1 MSSPDIKLKKI
12 SLLNFR
18 GSRDLLDLDL
28 GDHSNSCAIFGH
40 NGEGKSTFTHAL
52 EWFFVDRIAI
62 LSGEGIYEEDII
74 NLSSSATDETSVNLV
89 FNKKELNSSKIYDK
103 SKKKSKYTNSSVQFT
118 TYLEN
123 EARYDRLYLDHRSML
138 WFLMQPKGKKKEEI
152 AKIVGYEE
160 IIRVK
165 ATTSATL
172 RYLDHHSR
180 FSDAQRRLSQNQ
192 GLMTKEIFGEA
203 VNDIDTLLLKS
214 AELLKILGI
223 SSEVKS
229 IAELD
234 AAIQKVFQGL
244 PDQKKAQE
252 RVELENLQGKVLAL
266 EGKID
271 FFSLLEGWV
280 SKYNTLVS
288 DKKNLSNINLNDFL
302 RQAERTLTGMSEIKE
317 CPLCEQHIDNKD
329 GLLKK
334 VIERYRVLSA
344 VKEKLDTCQRELVS
358 FVSNIQLIEKETM
371 DFFQAL
377 DLKKIPYEAVS
388 SKDYIQK
395 IRDIKSEFESKFHT
409 RDLVSIDI
417 DSSKKIINSLHVLLN
432 TIKAQLITRIQSL
445 ITTEEEKTKHI
456 TYGKLLR
463 GKNIVLENIA
473 LQKEIELFKHLIKDM
488 RIIEAQMLELQNT
501 TMAKILDLL
510 SQDVNKFFCY
520 LNKKERIKN
529 VKLSVTGEEGI
540 EFSLEFYDRVASPPK
555 KYLSESQLNSL
566 GISFFLAAV
575 KKFNKANK
583 FFVLDD
589 VLISFDR
596 NYRLRLLD
604 LLAEEFSDYQILLLT
619 HEEFWFHMMRRKFPN
634 WVFKEVNWSF
644 DNGIHFRSSLSD
656 SLEDIIEKHTSGQK
670 IGNGLRIYMES
681 LLKDICVAL
690 EVKLPFR
697 LGSENERRMIGELFP
712 ALTNTLA
719 KHKTILKDI
728 KEYRDLEVSAF
739 ITTASSH
746 HNPDLDS
753 FGDMDETLEKVKKF
767 RDLFIC
773 PKGKMVSKE
782 IKVPGQ
788 NKIACK
794 CGCLQ
799 IDWKE

>member
-1 MSSPDIKLKKI
+1 MNLPDTKLRKI

-18 GSRDLLDLDL
+18 GSKDLLDLDAECK
-28 GDHSNSCAIFGH
+28 SCAIFGH

-52 EWFFVDRIAI
+52 EWFFIDRIAI
-62 LSGEGIYEEDII
+62 LSGEGTSEEDII
-74 NLSSSATDETSVNLV
+74 NLSSTTSEETSVNLV
-89 FNKKELNSSKIYDK
+89 FNKKDLNSSKVYDK
-103 SKKKSKYTNSSVQFT
+103 AKKKSKYTNNTTQFT

-123 EARYDRLYLDHRSML
+123 EARYDRLYLDQRSML

-160 IIRVK
+160 IIKVK
-165 ATTSATL
+165 STVSTAL
-172 RYLDHHSR
+172 RDLDRHSR
-180 FSDAQRRLSQNQ
+180 FLDAQRRLSQNQ

-203 VNDIDTLLLKS
+203 VNDVESLLLKS
-214 AELLKILGI
+214 AELLKVLGI
-223 SSEVKS
+223 SEEVKS
-229 IAELD
+229 MAELEV
-234 AAIQKVFQGL
+234 AIQKAFQGL

-252 RVELENLQGKVLAL
+252 RVELENLQRRTLAL
-266 EGKID
+266 EAKID
-271 FFSLLEGWV
+271 FCRVLEGWS
-280 SKYNTLVS
+280 SKYNALVS
-288 DKKNLSNINLNDFL
+288 DKINLSNINLNDFL
-302 RQAERTLTGMSEIKE
+302 RQAERTLTSMPETKE
-317 CPLCEQHIDNKD
+317 CPLCEQSIESKD
-329 GLLKK
+329 RLLKK
-334 VIERYRVLSA
+334 VIERYRVLVT
-344 VKEKLDTCQRELVS
+344 VKEKLDACQRELVS
-358 FVSNIQLIEKETM
+358 FVSSFQQIEREVA
-371 DFFQAL
+371 DLFQAL
-377 DLKKIPYEAVS
+377 DLKKISYDTS
-388 SKDYIQK
+388 SFKTYVQIIK
-395 IRDIKSEFESKFHT
+395 DIKSKIESQFHA

-417 DSSKKIINSLHVLLN
+417 GEIKKTISSLGVVIIALK
-432 TIKAQLITRIQSL
+432 TQLSTTIQSL
-445 ITTEEEKTKHI
+445 TVTEDEKTKHVA
-456 TYGKLLR
+456 YGRLFR
-463 GKNIVLENIA
+463 GKNLVLENMG
-473 LQKEIELFKHLIKDM
+473 LQKEIEVFKRLIKDV
-488 RIIEAQMLELQNT
+488 RIIEAQMLEIQNT
-501 TMAKILDLL
+501 TMSKILDLL

-520 LNKKERIKN
+520 LNKKERVKN
-529 VKLSVTGEEGI
+529 VKLAVTGEEGI
-540 EFSLEFYDRVASPPK
+540 EFSLEFYNNIASPPK

-619 HEEFWFHMMRRKFPN
+619 HEEFWFHMMRRKFPD

-644 DNGIHFRSSLSD
+644 ENGIHFKDSLSD
-656 SLEDIIEKHTSGQK
+656 SLEDIFEKHIQGHNV
-670 IGNGLRIYMES
+670 GNNLRIYIES

-712 ALTNTLA
+712 ALTSSLS
-719 KHKTILKDI
+719 KHKSSLKDSN
-728 KEYRDLEVSAF
+728 EYKGLEVSAF

-753 FGDMDETLEKVKKF
+753 FGDIDETLEKVKKF
-767 RDLFIC
+767 KNLFVC
-773 PKGKMVSKE
+773 PKGRLINRES
-782 IKVPGQ
+782 KVPGQ
-788 NKIACK
+788 NKIACE